1 MDPITIYNSYS
12 DQDITRMIEVYK
24 SVGWMN
30 HDYNKV
36 SIILNNSTHIAIAKL
51 DDNIIGFARALSDGV
66 FNAAIYDVVVCPEYQ
81 RRGIAKLLLENLLA
95 QFEDLSC
102 IHLISTT
109 GNEAFYKKIGFKKP
123 TTGMAIYHKSHLEK
137 EYTEG

>member
-1 MDPITIYNSYS
+1 MDYIAIYNEYS
-12 DQDITRMIEVYK
+12 DQDITRMVEVYK

-30 HDYNKV
+30 HDYHKV
-36 SIILNNSTHIAIAKL
+36 SIILNNRTHIAIAKL

-81 RRGIAKLLLENLLA
+81 RSGIAKLLLENLLA

-109 GNEAFYKKIGFKKP
+109 GNEAFYKKIGFKKL

>member
-1 MDPITIYNSYS
+1 MV
-12 DQDITRMIEVYK
+12 EVYK

-66 FNAAIYDVVVCPEYQ
+66 FNAAIYDVVVCPKYQ
-81 RRGIAKLLLENLLA
+81 KRGIAKLLLENLLA

-109 GNEAFYKKIGFKKP
+109 GNEAFYKKIGFKKL
-123 TTGMAIYHKSHLEK
+123 TTGMAIYYKSHLEK

>member
-1 MDPITIYNSYS
+1 MENISIYNCYEE
-12 DQDITRMIEVYK
+12 QDITRMVEVYK

-51 DDNIIGFARALSDGV
+51 DDNIIGFARALSDGG

-81 RRGIAKLLLENLLA
+81 KRGIAKLLLENLLA

-109 GNEAFYKKIGFKKP
+109 GNEAFYKKLG
-123 TTGMAIYHKSHLEK
+123 LRN
-137 EYTEG
+137 

>member
-1 MDPITIYNSYS
+1 MENISIYNCYEE
-12 DQDITRMIEVYK
+12 QDITRMVEVYK

-51 DDNIIGFARALSDGV
+51 DENIIGFARALSDGV

-81 RRGIAKLLLENLLA
+81 KRGIAKLLLENLLA

-109 GNEAFYKKIGFKKP
+109 GNEAFYKKIGFKKL

>member
-1 MDPITIYNSYS
+1 MDSITIYNSYS
-12 DQDITRMIEVYK
+12 NQDITRMIEVYK

-30 HDYNKV
+30 HDYHKV

-81 RRGIAKLLLENLLA
+81 RKGIAKLLLENLLA

-109 GNEAFYKKIGFKKP
+109 GNEAFYKKIGFKKL

>member
-1 MDPITIYNSYS
+1 MENISIYNCYEE
-12 DQDITRMIEVYK
+12 QDITRMVEVYK

-81 RRGIAKLLLENLLA
+81 KRGIAKLLLENLLA

-109 GNEAFYKKIGFKKP
+109 GNEAFYKKIGFKKL

>member
-109 GNEAFYKKIGFKKP
+109 GNEAFYKKIGFKKL

>member
-1 MDPITIYNSYS
+1 MDSITIYNSYS
-12 DQDITRMIEVYK
+12 DQDITRMVEVYK

-30 HDYNKV
+30 HDYKKV

-51 DDNIIGFARALSDGV
+51 YDNIIGFARALSDGV

-81 RRGIAKLLLENLLA
+81 KRGIAKLLLENLLA

-109 GNEAFYKKIGFKKP
+109 GNEAFYKKIGL
-123 TTGMAIYHKSHLEK
+123 IN
-137 EYTEG
+137 